1 MPKITISEAL
11 NWQKTLA
18 HRHDELINLRNQN
31 SASEL
36 RYLGANA
43 DKTITRTPLYD
54 PKLLDKQITLIARE
68 MRLLNDAI
76 KRTNATV
83 EVLGYEQNDAVLGEL
98 S

>member
-11 NWQKTLA
+11 NWQKTLKE
-18 HRHDELINLRNQN
+18 RHSELVSLRDHN

-43 DKTITRTPLYD
+43 DKTVTKTPVYD
-54 PKLLDKQITLIARE
+54 AKALDKQITLIARE
-68 MRLLNDAI
+68 QRLLNDAI

-83 EVLGYEQNDAVLGEL
+83 EVIGYNQDDAVLGEL
-98 S
+98 A